1 MEQQP
6 TNYAGLRDRFLAL
19 LIDLAVF
26 CIVFFPVTRI
36 FKGVWLMATSD
47 HLWQIS
53 WLITDPLCLV
63 FLLVM
68 LAYYVLLEGYFGW
81 TIGKLVMGI
90 RVVLKGNGSPGVNK
104 ALVRNLLR
112 IIDGLPAF
120 NILGIV
126 LILLT
131 KERTR
136 LGDLVAGTR
145 VVKIRE

>member
-90 RVVLKGNGSPGVNK
+90 RVVL
-104 ALVRNLLR
+104 
-112 IIDGLPAF
+112 
-120 NILGIV
+120 
-126 LILLT
+126 
-131 KERTR
+131 
-136 LGDLVAGTR
+136 
-145 VVKIRE
+145 